1 MFDELFCE
9 SCWICKISFI
19 ATTNLRKWTKDGT
32 RHEAII
38 NKQQRR
44 PPQIYPTSHRTL
56 HYMRCTDS
64 LSWSYLAWCEV
75 CKKTVSAFHPHLF
88 NLWNVEFFNFIS
100 ASGDDKIWGK
110 LTLSINTISSC
121 GAGAGAGCRA
131 GVDQNNNPALE
142 DTLPTLH
149 LSSLTV
155 TALSSSHKET
165 IRKRIKAVMFYV
177 SDSLCILLQ

>member
-121 GAGAGAGCRA
+121 ERELGAELAWTRITIQHWRTLSISPSLLTHSHSSQLQSQG
-131 GVDQNNNPALE
+131 NNQKTYKSCLLYKN
-142 DTLPTLH
+142 
-149 LSSLTV
+149 
-155 TALSSSHKET
+155 
-165 IRKRIKAVMFYV
+165 
-177 SDSLCILLQ
+177 DSLLILLQ